1 MKYKS
6 LLLPILVLVS
16 VPPVLA
22 SAPPSCQ
29 KAASSKNGNFLVIRV
44 LQTEATA
51 DRSGGSKVQRVSFE
65 VLAKTEF
72 LNETER
78 FTSAATY
85 WGSSLWDVVLT
96 RNDPRPLPACAVP
109 LLSDDGEFLI
119 LLNQRAVGPADSALW
134 IYRRRYHLGDR
145 LGDGPETSI
154 LVRSVTLGEIWP
166 TDKFPEFLT
175 VTDSSPLWFAGGGF
189 DFSGDNRLLT
199 HDTRWGNSVR
209 INLSDGVVSK
219 K

>member
-6 LLLPILVLVS
+6 LLLLILILVG

-29 KAASSKNGNFLVIRV
+29 RAASSKNGNFLVLRE
-44 LQTEATA
+44 LQMEATA
-51 DRSGGSKVQRVSFE
+51 DRSGGRKVQQVSFQ
-65 VLAKTEF
+65 VLTKTEF

-85 WGSSLWDVVLT
+85 WQGSLWDVVLT

-109 LLSDDGEFLI
+109 LLSDDGEFLV
-119 LLNQRAVGPADSALW
+119 LLNQHAVGPSDSALW

-145 LGDGPETSI
+145 LGDGQETSI
-154 LVRSVTLGEIWP
+154 LVRSVSLGEIWP
-166 TDKFPEFLT
+166 ADQFPEVLML
-175 VTDSSPLWFAGGGF
+175 TDSTPLWFAGGSF

-209 INLSDGVVSK
+209 ISLSDGAVSK